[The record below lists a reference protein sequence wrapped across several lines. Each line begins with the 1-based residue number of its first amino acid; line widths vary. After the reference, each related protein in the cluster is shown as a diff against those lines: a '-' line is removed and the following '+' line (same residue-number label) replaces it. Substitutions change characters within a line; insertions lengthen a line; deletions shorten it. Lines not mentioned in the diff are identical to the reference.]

1 MITIILATVTF
12 LGGVYVGARWA
23 ERLKGIYDSII
34 SK

>member
-1 MITIILATVTF
+1 MITLILTIVSF

-23 ERLKGIYDSII
+23 EKLREIYFSIT